1 MTKSVEQ
8 SPETYDEMYREGG
21 FAGIFDLPYKRSP
34 YLPLFKHVIK
44 DLKRRNVKSVF
55 EVGCGAGAFAHL
67 LHDTTDIAYRGFDF
81 SDTAVERAK
90 ARFDKPDLV
99 RHQNIWDA

>member
-44 DLKRRNVKSVF
+44 DLKRRNVKSV
-55 EVGCGAGAFAHL
+55 L
-67 LHDTTDIAYRGFDF
+67 
-81 SDTAVERAK
+81 
-90 ARFDKPDLV
+90 
-99 RHQNIWDA
+99 